1 MTVLVVSAPLVR
13 AKRSVTAALFVA
25 ALSVLSAAPVL
36 PAIAVAQ
43 PGNCCCPPG
52 QTGVIYGCTPFC
64 VEGKYLDANTGLC
77 TPIAA
82 PPQS

>member
-1 MTVLVVSAPLVR
+1 MTRLR
-13 AKRSVTAALFVA
+13 RCVTTALFA
-25 ALSVLSAAPVL
+25 TAFAAAPVL

-64 VEGKYLDANTGLC
+64 IPGKVLDSQTGLC
-77 TPIAA
+77 VVA
-82 PPQS
+82 PPPHP

>member
-1 MTVLVVSAPLVR
+1 MTNAVRRAIGVAVLVAG
-13 AKRSVTAALFVA
+13 
-25 ALSVLSAAPVL
+25 LSGAVPVV
-36 PAIAVAQ
+36 AVAQ

-64 VEGKYLDANTGLC
+64 VEGKFLDINTGLC

-82 PPQS
+82 GPPQRIS